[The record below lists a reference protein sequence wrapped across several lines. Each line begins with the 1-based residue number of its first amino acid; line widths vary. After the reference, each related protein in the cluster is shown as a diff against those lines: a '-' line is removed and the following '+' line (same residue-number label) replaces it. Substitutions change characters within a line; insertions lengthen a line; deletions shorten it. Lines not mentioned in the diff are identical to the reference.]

1 MLFVRNDGLVLELYG
16 LPEQACGKSGA
27 INRLALETDD
37 INAAYASAKAREL
50 LPEGETVHSM
60 PVFQNGVRFF
70 TIEGPTVKKSSSTKD
85 FSAQAHRP
93 ARPGRACASSGVI
106 FTACDGR
113 RERRTC

>member
-27 INRLALETDD
+27 INHLALETDD

-70 TIEGPTVKKSSSTKD
+70 TIEGPDSEKIE
-85 FSAQAHRP
+85 FNQRL
-93 ARPGRACASSGVI
+93 
-106 FTACDGR
+106 
-113 RERRTC
+113 